1 MHIEYYHEFIVLT
14 EELNYRAAAER
25 LHISQSALSKHV
37 VELERHHNM
46 QLLERDRASVRL
58 TAEGAVFLE
67 QALEL
72 DALHDKMVNLFD
84 KEKPLTIG
92 GVLDNPLDFPLISRA
107 FTHCQ
112 EQGMTTMPVVLSTD
126 AITPE
131 DLLGTLRNDN
141 ADCLVLITTNSLLS
155 TLEDRSNF
163 TCEEIFRIPL
173 DCVVRR
179 NNPLSSRK
187 SLTIE
192 DFADK
197 EVIRLVGPRFSFPWN
212 QLEAQ
217 FAQAHIPIHTK
228 LTHVF
233 SAYDYITIDPGDAL
247 YPVQRSPIFTT
258 ALENPTTVRIPID
271 DDRLYLAISAFY
283 RKQHLTEPLRIFLDS
298 LAQAFHEGFPA

>member
-14 EELNYRAAAER
+14 EELNFRAAAEQ
-25 LHISQSALSKHV
+25 LHISQPALSKHIA
-37 VELERHHNM
+37 ELERHHNV
-46 QLLERDRASVRL
+46 QLLERDRTSVRL

-67 QALEL
+67 QAKEL
-72 DALHDKMVNLFD
+72 DSLHEKMVKLFV

-112 EQGMTTMPVVLSTD
+112 EQGMTTMPVVLPSNST
-126 AITPE
+126 APE
-131 DLLGTLRNDN
+131 ELLNSLRNGDV
-141 ADCLVLITTNSLLS
+141 DCLVLITTNSLLQ
-155 TLEDRSNF
+155 TLEDRDSF
-163 TCEEIFRIPL
+163 ACEEIFRIPL

-179 NNPLSSRK
+179 SNPLAQRK

-192 DFADK
+192 DFVDK
-197 EVIRLVGPRFSFPWN
+197 EVIRLVGLRFSFPWN
-212 QLEAQ
+212 QLEAE
-217 FAQAHIPIHTK
+217 FADAHIPIHTK

-247 YPVQRSPIFTT
+247 YPVQRSPIFSTV
-258 ALENPTTVRIPID
+258 LENPTTVRIPID

-283 RKQHLTEPLRIFLDS
+283 HKKSLTKPLRIFLDS
-298 LAQAFHEGFPA
+298 VEQAYREGFPT

>member
-1 MHIEYYHEFIVLT
+1 MHIEYYREFIVLT
-14 EELNYRAAAER
+14 EELNFRAAAER

-37 VELERHHNM
+37 VELERHHNV
-46 QLLERDRASVRL
+46 QLLERDRTSVRL

-72 DALHDKMVNLFD
+72 DALHDKMMNLFTH
-84 KEKPLTIG
+84 EKPLTIG
-92 GVLDNPLDFPLISRA
+92 GELDNPLDLPLISRV

-112 EQGMTTMPVVLSTD
+112 EHGMTTLPVILPYNST
-126 AITPE
+126 TPE
-131 DLLGTLRNDN
+131 DLLCTLRNGD
-141 ADCLVLITTNSLLS
+141 ADCLVLITTSSLLN
-155 TLEDRSNF
+155 TTEDGDCF
-163 TCEEIFRIPL
+163 ACEEIFRIPL
-173 DCVVRR
+173 DCVMRR

-187 SLTIE
+187 ALTLD

-197 EVIRLVGPRFSFPWN
+197 EVIRLVGLRFSFPWS

-217 FAQAHIPIHTK
+217 FAKAHIPIHTK

-247 YPVQRSPIFTT
+247 YPVQRSPIFAT

-283 RKQHLTEPLRIFLDS
+283 HKKSLTKPLRIFLDS
-298 LAQAFHEGFPA
+298 VKQAYREGFPV